1 MTNRLEI
8 TPRSADIT
16 IVSDAALGT
25 RYRASFAGRPPKVD
39 VRNGTVAIDYH
50 RRFHPFAGRGLSAE
64 IAVDPSVPWE
74 VDVQGGVSR
83 LTGDLTGVELGSLE
97 IDGGVSKSALRL
109 GKPDGCVLLRIRGGV
124 SEVSIH
130 RPAGVPVQL
139 RVKGGA
145 TSIALDDQRL
155 GAVGRG
161 LRLASADGG
170 EAAGRYVIEIHG
182 GASRLTVDTDAA

>member
-1 MTNRLEI
+1 MPSRLEI

-16 IVSDAALGT
+16 IVSDASLGT
-25 RYRASFAGRPPKVD
+25 RYRASFAGPPPKVD

-50 RRFHPFAGRGLSAE
+50 RRFHPFAGRGRGAE

-74 VDVQGGVSR
+74 VDVRGGVSR

-109 GKPDGCVLLRIRGGV
+109 GKPDGCVLVRIRGGV
-124 SEVSIH
+124 SELSIH

-139 RVKGGA
+139 RVRGGA

-182 GASRLTVDTDAA
+182 GASKLTVDTDAA